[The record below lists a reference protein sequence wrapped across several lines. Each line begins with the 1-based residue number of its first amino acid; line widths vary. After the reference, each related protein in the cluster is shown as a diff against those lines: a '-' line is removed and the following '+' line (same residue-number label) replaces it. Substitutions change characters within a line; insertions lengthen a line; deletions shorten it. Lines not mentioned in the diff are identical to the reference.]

1 MLLFISGLQSI
12 DESYYEAA
20 YLDGATP
27 WQRFRMITFPL
38 LTPTT
43 FFIVLMAVINSFQGI
58 DQVYVMTAG
67 GPYNAT
73 NMILYYIYQYGF
85 VFWNTGYASASSSI
99 LFLILL
105 CLTAVY
111 YYGLQRFINYER

>member
-1 MLLFISGLQSI
+1 
-12 DESYYEAA
+12 
-20 YLDGATP
+20 
-27 WQRFRMITFPL
+27 
-38 LTPTT
+38 
-43 FFIVLMAVINSFQGI
+43 
-58 DQVYVMTAG
+58 
-67 GPYNAT
+67 
-73 NMILYYIYQYGF
+73 MILYYIYQYGF